1 MTFPFLMILAD
12 TEDLCLIYEF
22 IRDRKVVVG
31 SNLSFIFHG
40 LAGTLPQRNTR
51 SSTIRIWVTQGP
63 NRTEKA
69 EQKHDPI
76 SLFTGLKSI
85 EMVC

>member
-1 MTFPFLMILAD
+1 MTFPFLVMLAD

-22 IRDRKVVVG
+22 IRGRKVVVS

-40 LAGTLPQRNTR
+40 RAGTLLQRNTP
-51 SSTIRIWVTQGP
+51 SSTTSIWGTQGL

-69 EQKHDPI
+69 E
-76 SLFTGLKSI
+76 
-85 EMVC
+85 